1 MNIRLS
7 LVLLTALALVAG
19 WVFFYELRIRPESA
33 VKAPW
38 FYLTDT
44 EDIVRV
50 SVTTGGQAS
59 AYRYDQEAKVW
70 RFDDAESIPVDQ
82 AKWSGKVLLLSGP
95 VSRTLL
101 EEEATQEQLTE
112 FGLQSPVTTATVFL
126 KGDRQITILLG
137 DNTVDGKGT
146 YSMLQGFPEVYLIEP
161 SWAHEIA
168 RLVVDPPFP
177 NWRLRTDPPNVVA
190 LRLSHRGDA
199 VAFLKD
205 GAGWRFDEES
215 QRPVDANRWESV
227 LPLLGGP
234 SRVSLVQEGV
244 QDFAPYGITE
254 QGSRISV
261 TFNDIN
267 LEGNR
272 ETDAITYAVGNRDPG
287 SGGYYAQ
294 ATFLA
299 PGNPAEKFDLLLLL
313 DATWVE
319 GLIAVAEAPPY
330 PAP

>member
-19 WVFFYELRIRPESA
+19 WVFFYELRIRPEPA

-44 EDIVRV
+44 EAIVRV
-50 SVTTGGQAS
+50 SVTTGGQTS
-59 AYRYDQEAKVW
+59 AYHYDQEAKVW
-70 RFDDAESIPVDQ
+70 RFDDAESTPVDQ

-95 VSRTLL
+95 VSRSLL
-101 EEEATQEQLTE
+101 KREAAQEELTE
-112 FGLQSPVTTATVFL
+112 FGLQSPATTATIFL
-126 KGDRQITILLG
+126 KGERQITVLLG
-137 DNTVDGKGT
+137 DATVDGMGT

-161 SWAHEIA
+161 SWAREIA

-177 NWRLRTDPPNVVA
+177 NWYLRISPQDAVA
-190 LRLSHRGDA
+190 LKLSHGGA
-199 VAFLKD
+199 AIAFLKD
-205 GAGWRFDEES
+205 GAGWRFDEEA
-215 QRPVDANRWESV
+215 QRPVDPSRWQSL

-234 SRVSLVQEGV
+234 ARVSLLQEGV

-254 QGSRISV
+254 EGTRISISYI
-261 TFNDIN
+261 DIN
-267 LEGNR
+267 LEGNP

-313 DATWVE
+313 DAVWVE